1 MERRHSAPL
10 LLACV
15 LPVTA
20 LAQTP
25 AATAPTAIEAC
36 VAIETAAERLACYDA
51 VARRVAPSPQEADE
65 AAAAAAAG
73 WLRSRSRTRAS
84 SSSNRKG
91 LAM

>member
-25 AATAPTAIEAC
+25 AATAPTALEAC
-36 VAIETAAERLACYDA
+36 VLLKERY
-51 VARRVAPSPQEADE
+51 
-65 AAAAAAAG
+65 
-73 WLRSRSRTRAS
+73 LR
-84 SSSNRKG
+84 
-91 LAM
+91 